1 MAACM
6 PLSEDRLM
14 AKWKLDQMFEIAC
27 RVILRVCLCRTMF
40 RSFAPYVVEWI
51 GTVRS
56 EICVPSM
63 NSAW

>member
-1 MAACM
+1 
-6 PLSEDRLM
+6 M
-14 AKWKLDQMFEIAC
+14 AKWKLDQMFEITC
-27 RVILRVCLCRTMF
+27 GLILRVCLCRTML

-63 NSAW
+63 NSGW